1 MSLNNLKTELAQLLR
16 NSNIMTTTE
25 RNVTTQTDKETL
37 DNDTTYTINRTNVK
51 NIRSITIDTES
62 LKYGKDYIV
71 DFDSESGETI
81 VCVITFKTAQSGEM
95 TLIYDY
101 GSDKIF
107 TDMPRK
113 DLTISSYPR
122 ISIEEISKN
131 TDALSVGG
139 KDFISN
145 RLFTIVVFSENQEY
159 IESKLDTIEQLIMT
173 NAKKLYYSYFIRP
186 TGKGPIIKNNQ
197 GNQTI
202 IQKNVD
208 LTSYYEV
215 QNA

>member
-1 MSLNNLKTELAQLLR
+1 MSANSLKTELVYLLR
-16 NSNIMTTTE
+16 NSDVMTTTE
-25 RNVTTQTDKETL
+25 RNVTTQTDEETL

-51 NIRSITIDTES
+51 NIRSITIGTTS
-62 LKYGKDYIV
+62 LSYGDDYTINLDKV
-71 DFDSESGETI
+71 SGTTI
-81 VCVITFKTAQSGEM
+81 VCEIKFNTAQSGEM

-186 TGKGPIIKNNQ
+186 TGKGPIIKNNH